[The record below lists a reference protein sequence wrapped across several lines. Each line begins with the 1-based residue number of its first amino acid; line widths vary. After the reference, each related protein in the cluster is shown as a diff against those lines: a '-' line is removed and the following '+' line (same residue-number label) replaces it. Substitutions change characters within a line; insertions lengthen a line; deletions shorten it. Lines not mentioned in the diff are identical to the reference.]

1 MTKPS
6 SINGRGI
13 LRPLQLTAVIF
24 FTVSGGP
31 YGLEPVLQYV
41 GGGVA
46 LLLIIVTPILW
57 SIPAIFMVLELNG
70 MMPLNGGYYQWV
82 KQGLGLKWG
91 FFEGWWSWLFTFT
104 DLAIYPV
111 LFIQYLSF
119 FYPEA
124 VQYKIPICLAIIWVA
139 AGMNLLGILP
149 VGRSSLLLG
158 LGVLVPFAILIAVA
172 IGKGFSFSLSGVS
185 METNGLGFTVF
196 GMGLYTVMW
205 NFLGWDSASS
215 FVEEVHRPVR
225 SYLISIIAAFVL
237 ILSMYFLSIWTG
249 TIAGIDAEVLT
260 AQGFPSLG
268 LLVGGWWLGAV
279 LSFGGMA
286 SALGL
291 FISILLAI
299 SRVPKAMADDGL
311 LSPLLSKMHPKHN
324 VPHTSIIIC
333 AIVVSGMVFWEF
345 GDLLII
351 DVTLYGAALFLEF
364 VALIVLRITKPDAER
379 PFRIPLNVPGLVG
392 MTVLP
397 VTCFV
402 VAIAAALSEVSVYTD
417 AIMFA
422 IAAVT
427 TAPIGW
433 LFLKPKVQMTR
444 DASAADN
451 STPG

>member
-1 MTKPS
+1 MTQPS
-6 SINGRGI
+6 SFNSRGI

-46 LLLIIVTPILW
+46 LLLIVVTPLLW

-70 MMPLNGGYYQWV
+70 MMPVNGGYYQWV
-82 KQGLGLKWG
+82 KTALGLKWG

-124 VQYKIPICLAIIWVA
+124 AEYKIPICLAIIWIS

-158 LGVLVPFAILIAVA
+158 FGVLVPFVLLIAVA
-172 IGKGFSFSLSGVS
+172 IGKGFSFSFSGVS
-185 METNGLGFTVF
+185 METHGLGFTVF

-205 NFLGWDSASS
+205 NFLGWDNASS

-237 ILSMYFLSIWTG
+237 ILTMYFLSIWSA
-249 TIAGIDAEVLT
+249 TITGIDAEVLT

-291 FISILLAI
+291 FLSILLAI

-311 LSPLLSKMHPKHN
+311 LSPVISKVHPKHN
-324 VPHTSIIIC
+324 VPHISIIIC
-333 AIVVSGMVFWEF
+333 AVVVSGMVFWEF

-364 VALIVLRITKPDAER
+364 VALIVLRITKPDAAR
-379 PFRIPLNVPGLVG
+379 PFRVPLSVPGLIA
-392 MTVLP
+392 MTALP
-397 VTCFV
+397 VTCLV
-402 VAIAAALSEVSVYTD
+402 VAIAAALSEVSMYTN
-417 AIMFA
+417 AILFA
-422 IAAVT
+422 IAAVA
-427 TAPIGW
+427 TAPIAW
-433 LFLKPKVQMTR
+433 LFLKPKIQLTSGSS
-444 DASAADN
+444 DANN
-451 STPG
+451 SISG

>member
-6 SINGRGI
+6 SINARGF
-13 LRPLQLTAVIF
+13 LRPLQLTAVVF

-46 LLLIIVTPILW
+46 LMLIIVTPILW

-70 MMPLNGGYYQWV
+70 MMPINGGYYQWV
-82 KQGLGLKWG
+82 KKGLGLKWG

-111 LFIQYLSF
+111 LFVQYLSF
-119 FYPEA
+119 FYPEVA
-124 VQYKIPICLAIIWVA
+124 QYKIPICLVIIWVSA
-139 AGMNLLGILP
+139 ALNLLGILS

-158 LGVLVPFAILIAVA
+158 FGVLVPFAILFAVA
-172 IGKGFSFSLSGVS
+172 IGRGFSFSLSTVS
-185 METNGLGFTVF
+185 MQTYGLGFTAF

-205 NFLGWDSASS
+205 NFLGWDNASS
-215 FVEEVHRPVR
+215 FVEEVYRPVR

-249 TIAGIDAEVLT
+249 TITGIDAGVLK

-311 LSPLLSKMHPKHN
+311 LSPALSRIHPKHN
-324 VPHTSIIIC
+324 VPHVSIIVC
-333 AIVVSGMVFWEF
+333 ALVVSGMIFWEF

-379 PFRIPLNVPGLVG
+379 PFRIPLNVPGLVV
-392 MTVLP
+392 MTMLP
-397 VTCFV
+397 VACAV
-402 VAIAAALSEVSVYTD
+402 VALAAALSEVSIYTN
-417 AIMFA
+417 ATLFA
-422 IAAVT
+422 ICAVG
-427 TAPIGW
+427 TAPIVW
-433 LFLKPKVQMTR
+433 ILLRVR
-444 DASAADN
+444 HSA
-451 STPG
+451 P

>member
-1 MTKPS
+1 MTSPS
-6 SINGRGI
+6 RLTGQAF
-13 LRPLQLTAVIF
+13 LRPLQLTAVVF

-31 YGLEPVLQYV
+31 YGLEPVMEYV

-46 LLLIIVTPILW
+46 LMLIIVTPILW

-70 MMPLNGGYYQWV
+70 MMPINGGYYQWV
-82 KQGLGLKWG
+82 KTGLGLRWG

-111 LFIQYLSF
+111 LFVQYLSF
-119 FYPEA
+119 FYPDVA
-124 VQYKIPICLAIIWVA
+124 QYKIPVCLAIIWA
-139 AGMNLLGILP
+139 AAALNLLGILP
-149 VGRSSLLLG
+149 VGRSSLMLG
-158 LGVLVPFAILIAVA
+158 IGVLVPFAILFGVA
-172 IGKGFSFSLSGVS
+172 LSKGFSFSLGGISLQTHG
-185 METNGLGFTVF
+185 MGFTVF

-205 NFLGWDSASS
+205 NFLGWDNASS

-225 SYLISIIAAFVL
+225 SYLISIVAAFVL
-237 ILSMYFLSIWTG
+237 ILGMYFLSIWTG
-249 TIAGIDAEVLT
+249 TITGIDAGILK

-268 LLVGGWWLGAV
+268 LHVGGWWLGAV

-311 LSPLLSKMHPKHN
+311 LSPFLSKVHPRHN
-324 VPHTSIIIC
+324 VPHVSIIIC

-364 VALIVLRITKPDAER
+364 VALIVLRMRQPDAVR
-379 PFRIPLNVPGLVG
+379 PFRVPLNVPGLIA

-397 VTCFV
+397 VTCLV
-402 VAIAAALSEVSVYTD
+402 VALTAALSEVSIYTN
-417 AIMFA
+417 ATLFA
-422 IAAVT
+422 ISAVS
-427 TAPIGW
+427 TAPIAW
-433 LFLKPKVQMTR
+433 MILRPKGAGM
-444 DASAADN
+444 S
-451 STPG
+451 